1 MLVVENNSVY
11 EIDEECLKRRSVP
24 EECEVYKKIVRE
36 REVAKNKEKT
46 KNQSKRQK
54 TTQTVKS
61 GWFTGQGNFRFP
73 IDICLRSAE
82 AVSVTTSA
90 TAEKK

>member
-36 REVAKNKEKT
+36 REVANKK
-46 KNQSKRQK
+46 
-54 TTQTVKS
+54 V
-61 GWFTGQGNFRFP
+61 
-73 IDICLRSAE
+73 
-82 AVSVTTSA
+82 SA
-90 TAEKK
+90 TLSTPLTPHS

>member
-46 KNQSKRQK
+46 EKPKKMTKNHPDRE
-54 TTQTVKS
+54 VWVVYRS
-61 GWFTGQGNFRFP
+61 GE
-73 IDICLRSAE
+73 L
-82 AVSVTTSA
+82 
-90 TAEKK
+90 

>member
-36 REVAKNKEKT
+36 REVAKNKV
-46 KNQSKRQK
+46 N
-54 TTQTVKS
+54 
-61 GWFTGQGNFRFP
+61 
-73 IDICLRSAE
+73 D
-82 AVSVTTSA
+82 
-90 TAEKK
+90 KKPPRP

>member
-1 MLVVENNSVY
+1 MVITADSVATTDVAVEMTAY

-46 KNQSKRQK
+46 
-54 TTQTVKS
+54 
-61 GWFTGQGNFRFP
+61 
-73 IDICLRSAE
+73 
-82 AVSVTTSA
+82 
-90 TAEKK
+90 EKPK

>member
-24 EECEVYKKIVRE
+24 EECEVYKKIVRTK
-36 REVAKNKEKT
+36 RKR

-61 GWFTGQGNFRFP
+61 GWFTGQGNFRSP
-73 IDICLRSAE
+73 IDVCLRLAE

>member
-36 REVAKNKEKT
+36 REAGKEQRENGKT
-46 KNQSKRQK
+46 KVN
-54 TTQTVKS
+54 
-61 GWFTGQGNFRFP
+61 
-73 IDICLRSAE
+73 D
-82 AVSVTTSA
+82 
-90 TAEKK
+90 KKPPRP

>member
-36 REVAKNKEKT
+36 AGKRQRTKRKRKT
-46 KNQSKRQK
+46 KVSDSKNHPDYE
-54 TTQTVKS
+54 V
-61 GWFTGQGNFRFP
+61 
-73 IDICLRSAE
+73 
-82 AVSVTTSA
+82 
-90 TAEKK
+90 

>member
-36 REVAKNKEKT
+36 REVLARVWIRRI
-46 KNQSKRQK
+46 S
-54 TTQTVKS
+54 
-61 GWFTGQGNFRFP
+61 
-73 IDICLRSAE
+73 I
-82 AVSVTTSA
+82 
-90 TAEKK
+90 

>member
-1 MLVVENNSVY
+1 MEGRLVVDGNAVY

-46 KNQSKRQK
+46 
-54 TTQTVKS
+54 
-61 GWFTGQGNFRFP
+61 
-73 IDICLRSAE
+73 
-82 AVSVTTSA
+82 
-90 TAEKK
+90 EKPK

>member
-24 EECEVYKKIVRE
+24 ESGKWQRTKRK
-36 REVAKNKEKT
+36 R

-61 GWFTGQGNFRFP
+61 GWFTGQGNFRSP
-73 IDICLRSAE
+73 IDVCLRLAE

>member
-24 EECEVYKKIVRE
+24 EECEVYKIVRE

-46 KNQSKRQK
+46 
-54 TTQTVKS
+54 
-61 GWFTGQGNFRFP
+61 
-73 IDICLRSAE
+73 
-82 AVSVTTSA
+82 
-90 TAEKK
+90 EKPK

>member
-36 REVAKNKEKT
+36 REVAKNKEKNGKT
-46 KNQSKRQK
+46 KVNDKNHPDRE
-54 TTQTVKS
+54 VWVVYRS
-61 GWFTGQGNFRFP
+61 GE
-73 IDICLRSAE
+73 L
-82 AVSVTTSA
+82 
-90 TAEKK
+90 